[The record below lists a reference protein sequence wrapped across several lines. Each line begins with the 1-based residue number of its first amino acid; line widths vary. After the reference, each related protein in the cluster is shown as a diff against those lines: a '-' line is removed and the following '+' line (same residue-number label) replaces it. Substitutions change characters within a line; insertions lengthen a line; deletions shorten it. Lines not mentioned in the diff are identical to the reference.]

1 MMVDGKLCR
10 LCVDYIYIHTFVTL
24 ILQKMYW
31 DVLHSDVFWNK
42 IRSKTLF
49 QGLVAGV
56 ASRCTLVA
64 CRQRRFGRFGF
75 TEKMDLANL
84 EISAK
89 KKRSRTRSRRS
100 RIWRCKRSLR
110 TSHWRWSTGVVGI
123 FTGLETKKTIE
134 NWRMKVMKAQ
144 HIFSF
149 FFWPFRRVFSVV
161 SPRSDNSSVWPWL
174 KAGHV
179 CRHSWFVTS
188 HASVIVALCW
198 TCQGTSLNLAF
209 WNVYWILVSLFGRL
223 QNFGRCVFNFH
234 KFHGMSNVLTQKSAV
249 NMPKSWEKLFVQAE
263 TWCFV
268 AQSCQSHRCSMR
280 IWYSQ
285 AYTIPPEESIGIL
298 PKFISGWDSPWMH
311 VEDMIS
317 WLVEGN
323 FKNREIYRNIDSI
336 RKSEDWM
343 FLYKLNVFHW
353 HLTDDEG
360 WRLEIQSLPNLTLQG
375 AFRGRGHVIEPQYG
389 GNPRR
394 PWHSLWVL
402 SHLSQYT
409 CMFYHIFIYV

>member
-1 MMVDGKLCR
+1 MCR
-10 LCVDYIYIHTFVTL
+10 LYIYIHTFVTL

-149 FFWPFRRVFSVV
+149 FFGLSGGFS
-161 SPRSDNSSVWPWL
+161 PW
-174 KAGHV
+174 
-179 CRHSWFVTS
+179 CRHDPTT
-188 HASVIVALCW
+188 L
-198 TCQGTSLNLAF
+198 
-209 WNVYWILVSLFGRL
+209 
-223 QNFGRCVFNFH
+223 RC
-234 KFHGMSNVLTQKSAV
+234 GL
-249 NMPKSWEKLFVQAE
+249 
-263 TWCFV
+263 
-268 AQSCQSHRCSMR
+268 
-280 IWYSQ
+280 
-285 AYTIPPEESIGIL
+285 
-298 PKFISGWDSPWMH
+298 
-311 VEDMIS
+311 
-317 WLVEGN
+317 
-323 FKNREIYRNIDSI
+323 
-336 RKSEDWM
+336 
-343 FLYKLNVFHW
+343 
-353 HLTDDEG
+353 G
-360 WRLEIQSLPNLTLQG
+360 WRLATCAGTADSWPATL
-375 AFRGRGHVIEPQYG
+375 RSSWPYVGRVKAL
-389 GNPRR
+389 
-394 PWHSLWVL
+394 LW
-402 SHLSQYT
+402 T
-409 CMFYHIFIYV
+409 